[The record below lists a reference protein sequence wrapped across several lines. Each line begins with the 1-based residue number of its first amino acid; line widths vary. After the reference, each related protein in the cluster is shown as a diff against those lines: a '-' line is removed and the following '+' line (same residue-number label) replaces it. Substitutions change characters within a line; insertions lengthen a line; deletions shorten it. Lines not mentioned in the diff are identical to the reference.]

1 MSKMIMKV
9 YELARQHSEPVSD
22 FVAKLNSL
30 GFTVK
35 SHMSGL
41 TAEDLVTISALLSN
55 TGLEEIGS
63 VKVDLSS
70 LERKVYPE
78 CCSVVITKVAE
89 RQYTISIVDSK
100 IVGGMLEVTILE
112 QDTSCRSKAEA
123 LIEADRIGYKYKI
136 DRT

>member
-1 MSKMIMKV
+1 MSKNILKV
-9 YELARQHSEPVSD
+9 YELARQHGEPVSD

-55 TGLEEIGS
+55 TGLEEL
-63 VKVDLSS
+63 VEAKPLDLG
-70 LERKVYPE
+70 KKIYPE
-78 CCSVVITKVAE
+78 CCSVVITKVSE

-100 IVGGMLEVTILE
+100 IVNGMLEVTVVE
-112 QDTSCRSKAEA
+112 QDSSSRSKAEA

>member
-1 MSKMIMKV
+1 MSVKVMKV
-9 YELARQHSEPVSD
+9 YELARKHNEPVSD

-35 SHMSGL
+35 SHLSSL

-55 TGLEEIGS
+55 TGLEEVIPPKAS
-63 VKVDLSS
+63 NLDK
-70 LERKVYPE
+70 KVYPE
-78 CCSVVITKVAE
+78 CCSVVITKVSE

-100 IVGGMLEVTILE
+100 IVNGMLEVTVVE
-112 QDTSCRSKAEA
+112 QDSSSRSKAEA

>member
-1 MSKMIMKV
+1 MSKNIMKV
-9 YELARQHSEPVSD
+9 YELARQHGEPVSD
-22 FVAKLNSL
+22 FVAKLNSK

-35 SHMSGL
+35 SHLSSL

-55 TGLEEIGS
+55 TGLDE
-63 VKVDLSS
+63 VVAAPASS
-70 LERKVYPE
+70 LDKKIYPE
-78 CCSVVITKVAE
+78 CCSVVITKVSE

-100 IVGGMLEVTILE
+100 IINGMLEVTVVE
-112 QDTSCRSKAEA
+112 QDSSCRSKAEA

>member
-1 MSKMIMKV
+1 MSKNIMKV
-9 YELARQHSEPVSD
+9 YELARQHNEPVSD

-35 SHMSGL
+35 SHLSSL

-55 TGLEEIGS
+55 TGLDEP
-63 VKVDLSS
+63 VATKPVDLSK
-70 LERKVYPE
+70 KVFPE

-89 RQYTISIVDSK
+89 RQYTVSIVDSK
-100 IVGGMLEVTILE
+100 IVGGMLEVTVIE
-112 QDTSCRSKAEA
+112 QDSSCRSKAEA

>member
-1 MSKMIMKV
+1 MSKNIMKV
-9 YELARQHSEPVSD
+9 YELARQHNEPVSD

-35 SHMSGL
+35 SHLSSL

-55 TGLEEIGS
+55 TGLEE
-63 VKVDLSS
+63 VVPAKPQDLS
-70 LERKVYPE
+70 KKTYPE

-89 RQYTISIVDSK
+89 RQYTVSIVDSK
-100 IVGGMLEVTILE
+100 IVGGMLEVTVLE
-112 QDTSCRSKAEA
+112 QDSSFRSKAEA